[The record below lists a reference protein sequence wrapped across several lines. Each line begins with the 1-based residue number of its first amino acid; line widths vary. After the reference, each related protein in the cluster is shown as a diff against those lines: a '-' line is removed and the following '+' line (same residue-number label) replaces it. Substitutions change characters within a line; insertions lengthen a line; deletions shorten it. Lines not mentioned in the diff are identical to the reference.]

1 MMTIS
6 GIAMKRIFSYT
17 CVPALLMPLLVG
29 CHTVK
34 SVVPQKERS
43 IVVLFDN
50 DVHCGIQGYQK
61 VAGLRDAISDTAFV
75 SIVSC
80 GDYIQGGTV
89 GAISHGQYIMDIMK
103 HVGYDAVTLG
113 NHEFDYSVPRMKE
126 LLSQLNAPVVC
137 VNLFDMQRNRLY
149 APYTIKSFGK
159 KKVAYIGV
167 VTPTSLYTEEY
178 AFFDEK
184 EKQIYELGEKK
195 VYQLVQNA
203 VDEVRKQGVDYVIVL
218 SHLGE
223 TPNVLN
229 ADSHGLIANTSG
241 IDVVLDG
248 HTHSVIP
255 TETVMDKEGRPVII
269 SQTGAK
275 FANVGKLVIMPD
287 GKKSTQL
294 VPVGEITFENV
305 EVKHATDSI
314 LSLSNSLTSRII
326 CRSDVDLRILDDE
339 GYQEVRRSETNAGD
353 IVTDAFRVMTGADFA
368 ITNGGGIRNE
378 VKAGQ
383 LTYGDVVAL
392 LPYDNYVMVVDI
404 TGQELVDLLA
414 ACTQFIPVENGDFPQ
429 VSGIK
434 FTINSSEKDLSKR
447 ILDLTVLNKQTGD
460 YEPVDLQKTY
470 SLATIDY
477 CVKGGGL
484 QGKLKKNKV
493 IRQAIM
499 IYNEC
504 LIKYITEHINSHIGK
519 EYAEPQGR
527 IKILK

>member
-1 MMTIS
+1 
-6 GIAMKRIFSYT
+6 MKRIWSYVSVT
-17 CVPALLMPLLVG
+17 ALLMPLLIS

-34 SVVPQKERS
+34 SVAPQKDRS
-43 IVVLFDN
+43 IVVLYDN

-61 VAGLRDAISDTAFV
+61 VAGLRDAIADTAFV
-75 SIVSC
+75 SIVSS
-80 GDYIQGGTV
+80 GDYIQGGTA
-89 GAISHGQYIMDIMK
+89 GAISHGQYIMDVMK

-113 NHEFDYSVPRMKE
+113 NHEFDYAVPHMKE
-126 LLSQLNAPVVC
+126 LLSQLNTPVVC
-137 VNLFDMQRNRLY
+137 VNLFDMQRNRVY

-159 KKVAYIGV
+159 RKVAYIGV
-167 VTPTSLYTEEY
+167 VTPSALYTEEY
-178 AFFDEK
+178 AFFDDK
-184 EKQIYELGEKK
+184 EKQIYELGEKD

-229 ADSHGLIANTSG
+229 ADSHGLIENTSG

-248 HTHSVIP
+248 HTHSVTP
-255 TETVMDKEGRPVII
+255 TETVMNKDGKPVII
-269 SQTGAK
+269 SQTGTQ

-287 GKKSTQL
+287 GKKSAQL
-294 VPVGEITFENV
+294 VPVDEIPFENA
-305 EVKHATDSI
+305 EVKHATDSV
-314 LSLSNSLTSRII
+314 LSLSHSITSRIV
-326 CRSDVDLRILDDE
+326 CQSDVDLRILDED
-339 GYQEVRRSETNAGD
+339 GNQEVRRSETNAGD
-353 IVTDAFRVMTGADFA
+353 IVTDAYRIMTGADIA
-368 ITNGGGIRNE
+368 VTNGGGIRTE

-392 LPYDNYVMVVDI
+392 LPYDNYVVVVDI
-404 TGQELVDLLA
+404 TGQELVDMLA
-414 ACTQFIPVENGDFPQ
+414 ACTQFAPVENGDFPQ

-434 FTINSSEKDLSKR
+434 FTLNMSEKDLSKK
-447 ILDLTVLNKQTGD
+447 ILDLMVLNKQTGN
-460 YEPVDLQKTY
+460 YEPIDLQKTY

-484 QGKLKKNKV
+484 QSKLKKNKV
-493 IRQAIM
+493 TRQAIM

-504 LIKYITEHINSHIGK
+504 LIKYITDHLNSHIGK

>member
-1 MMTIS
+1 
-6 GIAMKRIFSYT
+6 MKRILYYACAT
-17 CVPALLMPLLVG
+17 ALLIPLLVS

-34 SVVPQKERS
+34 TIAPQKERS
-43 IVVLFDN
+43 LVILYDN
-50 DVHCGIQGYQK
+50 DVHCGIEGYQK
-61 VAGLRDAISDTAFV
+61 LAGLRDAISDTAFV
-75 SIVSC
+75 SVVSS
-80 GDYIQGGTV
+80 GDFIQGGTA
-89 GAISHGQYIMDIMK
+89 GAISHGQYIMDVMK

-113 NHEFDYSVPRMKE
+113 NHEFDYCVPHMKE

-137 VNLFDMQRNRLY
+137 VNFFDMQRNRIY

-167 VTPTSLYTEEY
+167 VTPSALYTEEY
-178 AFFDEK
+178 AFFDDE
-184 EKQIYELGEKK
+184 EKQIYELGEKD

-229 ADSHGLIANTSG
+229 ADSHGLIENTSG
-241 IDVVLDG
+241 IDVILDG
-248 HTHSVIP
+248 HTHNVIP
-255 TETVMDKEGRPVII
+255 VETVKDKDRKPVLV
-269 SQTGAK
+269 SQTGTQ
-275 FANVGKLVIMPD
+275 FASVGKLVIMPD

-294 VPVGEITFENV
+294 LPIDEIPFENA
-305 EVKHATDSI
+305 EVKHATDSV
-314 LSLSNSLTSRII
+314 LSLSNAITSRVI
-326 CRSDVDLRILDDE
+326 CKSEVDLRILDAE
-339 GYQEVRRSETNAGD
+339 GYQEVRRNETNAGD
-353 IVTDAFRVMTGADFA
+353 IVTDAYRVMTGADLA

-392 LPYDNYVMVVDI
+392 LPYDNYVVVVDI

-414 ACTQFIPVENGDFPQ
+414 TCTQFIPVENGDFPQ

-434 FTINSSEKDLSKR
+434 FTIDSNEKDLSKR
-447 ILDLTVLNKQTGD
+447 ILNLMVLNKQSGD

-484 QGKLKKNKV
+484 QSKLKKNK
-493 IRQAIM
+493 ITRQAIM

-504 LIKYITEHINSHIGK
+504 LIKYITEHLNSTIGK
-519 EYAEPQGR
+519 EYAAPQGR
-527 IKILK
+527 INIK